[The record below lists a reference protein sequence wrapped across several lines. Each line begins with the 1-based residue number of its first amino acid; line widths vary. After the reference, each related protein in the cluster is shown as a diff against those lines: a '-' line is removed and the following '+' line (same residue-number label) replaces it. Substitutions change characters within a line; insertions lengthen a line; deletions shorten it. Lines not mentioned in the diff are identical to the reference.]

1 MKISL
6 IALLSSIISAD
17 AANFRD
23 LVEKV
28 TRRNTGSATTA
39 ETATAAET
47 ATDIEGADQEN
58 RDLQRSGC
66 WGNSGS
72 QVTAWHPQ
80 YSAGWTEGYCRLTVD
95 CNSPSYST
103 QLACCKAAYAGQMSG
118 TCLMNLPSP
127 PTMSPTQT
135 GGLDVYYPDYG
146 KAWPM
151 GSCTNT
157 RPLPTGRPNY
167 STMLACC
174 KAAYGGQISGKCLSE
189 LPSPP
194 TGSPTTSAFEAAF
207 WYPDYD
213 TAWSIAGCSNKLP
226 LPFNNPN
233 DRPNYGTQVACCK
246 AAYAGQLSGAC
257 LSELPSPPTT
267 SPTGTGGAGFWY
279 PDYDKAW
286 SVASCSNDRPVP
298 FNTGDR
304 PTYGTMLACCRGA
317 YAGQS
322 SGTCL
327 AALPNPPTTSPTGSG
342 GLGVFYPN
350 YSTAWPLGT
359 CISDRPLPSGRP
371 TYSTKE
377 TCCSGAYGGQT
388 SNNCMCDAVGVCYS
402 CNCGSQAERDAA
414 GGCSNLTCS

>member
-118 TCLMNLPSP
+118 YCLMQLPSP
-127 PTMSPTQT
+127 PTMSPTES
-135 GGLDVYYPDYG
+135 GGLGVFYPDYDT
-146 KAWPM
+146 AWTEAGCVSSRPM
-151 GSCTNT
+151 PS
-157 RPLPTGRPNY
+157 GRPVY
-167 STMLACC
+167 STMLSCC
-174 KAAYGGQISGKCLSE
+174 KGAYGGQVSGKCLSE

-194 TGSPTTSAFEAAF
+194 TTSPSTSAFEADF
-207 WYPDYD
+207 WYPDYE
-213 TAWSIAGCSNKLP
+213 TTWSEAGCSNKLP
-226 LPFNNPN
+226 LPYKYKG
-233 DRPNYGTQVACCK
+233 DRPNYSTQVACCK
-246 AAYAGQLSGAC
+246 GAYAGQMSGKC
-257 LSELPSPPTT
+257 LSELPSPPTMA
-267 SPTGTGGAGFWY
+267 PTGAGGAGFYY
-279 PDYDKAW
+279 PDYDTAW
-286 SVASCSNDRPVP
+286 SEATCRNTRPVP
-298 FNTGDR
+298 FGTGGR
-304 PTYGTMLACCRGA
+304 PTYSTMLACCKGA
-317 YAGQS
+317 YGGQM

-327 AALPNPPTTSPTGSG
+327 ANLPSPPTQSPTGSG
-342 GLGVFYPN
+342 GLSVFYPN
-350 YSTAWPLGT
+350 YEAGSWQVGT
-359 CISDRPLPSGRP
+359 CIDTRPLPSGRP
-371 TYSTKE
+371 SYSTQE
-377 TCCSGAYGGQT
+377 ACCSGAYGGQRDHA
-388 SNNCMCDAVGVCYS
+388 CMCDAVGVCYS
-402 CNCGSQAERDAA
+402 CSCGSASERLAA
-414 GGCSNLTCS
+414 TCDIDCD